1 MKSESAAARR
11 LPQTA
16 QHKAAMGKP
25 SCSTT
30 SKAGADLWRLIRNDS
45 GSVLAVCPLAED
57 LAALR
62 RILGR
67 TRWNTR
73 EADSCR
79 EACTKIVEAPPDVIL
94 CDDHLPDGDWT
105 KLLAEVSDSANHP
118 SLIVAS
124 RLAEDGMW
132 AEVLNLGAYDLLV
145 KPFEAMEVY
154 RVLGT
159 ALQRRRQR
167 RCPAVG
173 A

>member
-1 MKSESAAARR
+1 MKSESTAARR
-11 LPQTA
+11 LPQAA
-16 QHKAAMGKP
+16 QGKAAMGKP
-25 SCSTT
+25 WCCTT
-30 SKAGADLWRLIRNDS
+30 SKSGVDLWRLIRNDS
-45 GSVLAVCPLAED
+45 GSVLAVCPVAED
-57 LAALR
+57 RAALR

-73 EADSCR
+73 EADSFR
-79 EACTKIVEAPPDVIL
+79 EACAKIVDAPPDVIL

-105 KLLAEVSDSANHP
+105 KLLIEVPDSANHP
-118 SLIVAS
+118 ALIVAS
-124 RLAEDGMW
+124 RLAEDGLW